1 MGGKRQLGFQM
12 SEEELLL
19 LQQAD
24 EESVSEEELVAE
36 EEANP
41 QPVFHT
47 LHSVHSA
54 IYLAK

>member
-1 MGGKRQLGFQM
+1 MEGKRQLGFQM
-12 SEEELLL
+12 TEEELLL
-19 LQQAD
+19 LQQAEAD
-24 EESVSEEELVAE
+24 VELEGE

-47 LHSVHSA
+47 LHSVHST

>member
-1 MGGKRQLGFQM
+1 MATNLVFCGGERQLGFQI

-24 EESVSEEELVAE
+24 EEEE

-47 LHSVHSA
+47 LHSVHST